1 MHLLEEGNSV
11 GHFIDFAY
19 LQCLEDV
26 SDMELSTVSR
36 RPHCFVATGC
46 TFGMPSLNIAV
57 DLRTSVENV
66 IEVFLVGRWS
76 GRAVRKGAR
85 RQGSQGTRRIVF
97 EERGEIGMS

>member
-1 MHLLEEGNSV
+1 
-11 GHFIDFAY
+11 
-19 LQCLEDV
+19 
-26 SDMELSTVSR
+26 
-36 RPHCFVATGC
+36 
-46 TFGMPSLNIAV
+46 MPSLNIAV